1 MTKRIPHLRP
11 SRSHGFTLME
21 LMVAI
26 GLSAVIAVGL
36 YSLSMVASQ
45 TFNQQQR
52 ISEVQL
58 RLRTAMEML
67 RGDIARAGYMSTPSS
82 ATDPNVCPRPT
93 PAVQSVQLQRD
104 TPNPTYSQSD
114 NTFID
119 PVRLRLS
126 GNYVSTDE
134 YRIMG
139 INGTTVSLQNQTLA
153 YTRVPDDA
161 TFQRI
166 FVNRWARIT
175 GSNGLMQVVK
185 ITGGSFQAPGAA
197 TYPTLTLESAPTII
211 GAGGAG
217 CGIPGLGVGATIAP
231 ITTIQYRISTAT
243 NNFDESAAFATGRTD
258 LIREELGPDAGGN
271 VATISGTQRV
281 IADYAVDF
289 DIAAVVDSAAPGA
302 PQPTLTRYPFGDAR
316 NFSVL
321 GSLGSAGSQPERV
334 RALSVRLSVRDRTQ
348 DPDFAWVPR
357 AAATD
362 PLTRFRVFPT
372 QSGAARVR
380 SLTTEIELPNIALR
394 NLHF

>member
-1 MTKRIPHLRP
+1 MRGTPAR
-11 SRSHGFTLME
+11 GFTLME

-52 ISEVQL
+52 ISEIQL

-67 RGDIARAGYMSTPSS
+67 RGDIGRAGYMSTPSS
-82 ATDPNVCPRPT
+82 ATDPNVCPRPS
-93 PAVQSVQLQRD
+93 PAIQSVQLQRD
-104 TPNPTYSQSD
+104 TPNPTYDAAD
-114 NTFID
+114 NTLIN
-119 PVRLRLS
+119 PVLLRLS

-134 YRIMG
+134 YRVMG
-139 INGTTVSLQNQTLA
+139 INGTTVYLQNQTLA
-153 YTRVPDDA
+153 YTRVPDNA

-175 GSNGLMQVVK
+175 GSNGLMQIVK
-185 ITGGSFQAPGAA
+185 ITGGTFQAPGAA
-197 TYPTLTLESAPTII
+197 TYPTLSLATAPTII

-231 ITTIQYRISTAT
+231 ITTIQYRIATAT
-243 NNFDESAAFATGRTD
+243 NNFNESAVFATGRTD
-258 LIREELGPDAGGN
+258 LIREELGPDAGGS
-271 VATISGTQRV
+271 VTPISGTQRV
-281 IADYAVDF
+281 VADYAVDF

-302 PQPTLTRYPFGDAR
+302 LQPLLTRYPFGDAR
-316 NFSVL
+316 NFSAL
-321 GSLGSAGSQPERV
+321 GALGNAGSQPERV
-334 RALSVRLSVRDRTQ
+334 RALAVRLSVRDRTQ
-348 DPDFAWVPR
+348 DPDFAWVQR
-357 AAATD
+357 AVVTD